1 MTPRVRAFIEA
12 RKSLPEEVAEV
23 ADSLH
28 DMGLSGKLFK
38 IKKSLKISCI
48 QRTFRFW
55 CNRFFGK

>member
-28 DMGLSGKLFK
+28 DMGLSGKLFD
-38 IKKSLKISCI
+38 IKMILKISCFK
-48 QRTFRFW
+48 RLF
-55 CNRFFGK
+55 CL